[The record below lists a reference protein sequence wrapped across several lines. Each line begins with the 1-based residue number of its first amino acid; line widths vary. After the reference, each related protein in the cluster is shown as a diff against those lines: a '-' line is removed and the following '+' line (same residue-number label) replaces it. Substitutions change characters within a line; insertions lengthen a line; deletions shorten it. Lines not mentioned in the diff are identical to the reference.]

1 MNSSTL
7 MVQIL
12 SIPKE
17 STKQGDISFVE
28 IQVQLAK
35 TRKKK
40 SFNQFKIYIW
50 GNLAEKVVKHFRM
63 GDYIIIEG
71 ILSFTSV
78 DLKSYLQKE
87 IKFTVLNIC
96 PFLLVDID

>member
-1 MNSSTL
+1 
-7 MVQIL
+7 MVQII

-17 STKQGDISFVE
+17 CKKQGDISFVV

-35 TRKKK
+35 VRKKK
-40 SFNQFKIYIW
+40 SFSEFKIYIW

-71 ILSFTSV
+71 ILSFTSL
-78 DLKSYLQKE
+78 DLKSYSQKE

>member
-1 MNSSTL
+1 

-17 STKQGDISFVE
+17 CTKEGDISLVK

-35 TRKKK
+35 IKRKK

-71 ILSFTSV
+71 ILSFTSM
-78 DLKSYLQKE
+78 DFKSYSQKE

>member
-1 MNSSTL
+1 MNSCTL
-7 MVQIL
+7 MVQII

-17 STKQGDISFVE
+17 CTKQGDISLVK
-28 IQVQLAK
+28 IQVQLVK
-35 TRKKK
+35 TKKKK
-40 SFNQFKIYIW
+40 SFNNFKIYVW
-50 GNLAEKVVKHFRM
+50 GNLGEKVVKHFRM

-71 ILSFTSV
+71 ILSFIPIN
-78 DLKSYLQKE
+78 LKSYSQKE